1 MQLVHKPVDGD
12 ADLGH
17 GVAVADG
24 DGVVVEGVEVDGD
37 AEGCADLVLA
47 AVAASDALGVVV
59 LGEAVDYAG
68 LADEVVDAVGRGNEA
83 LVAAEG

>member
-1 MQLVHKPVDGD
+1 M
-12 ADLGH
+12 GH

-24 DGVVVEGVEVDGD
+24 DGLVVEGVEVDSD

-47 AVAASDALGVVV
+47 TVAASDALGIVV

-68 LADEVVDAVGRGNEA
+68 LADEVVDAVGRRDEA
-83 LVAAEG
+83 LVATERVGRRP